1 MQPGATKVAKTRFT
15 AHITSKLLS
24 EARGAV
30 HSLADLPVR
39 LTLSELVE
47 TAMRRELQRL
57 RKRHN
62 RGQPFARRRSKLRPG
77 RPLENRN
84 C

>member
-1 MQPGATKVAKTRFT
+1 MAKSRFT
-15 AHITSKLLS
+15 AHVRAELLS

-30 HSLADLPVR
+30 HSLSTRPER

-47 TAMRRELQRL
+47 NALGRELQRL

-62 RGQPFARRRSKLRPG
+62 SGRSFALRRTKLRPG
-77 RPLENRN
+77 RPVQKPQS
-84 C
+84 